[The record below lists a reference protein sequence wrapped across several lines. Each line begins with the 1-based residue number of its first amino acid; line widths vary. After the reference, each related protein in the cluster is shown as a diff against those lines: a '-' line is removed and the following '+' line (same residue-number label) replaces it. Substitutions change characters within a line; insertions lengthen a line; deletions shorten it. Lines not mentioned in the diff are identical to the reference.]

1 MTSSIM
7 VAGLGKRYRHSHAN
21 KPLTLQEAVVAGWR
35 NMKPQINSWALRD
48 VTFTAMPG
56 ETLGVIG
63 KNGAG
68 KSTLIK
74 TLGGVLKADE
84 GIIKVKG
91 RVCALLDPG
100 GSFHRDLSGRENARI
115 GGVMS
120 GLSRAEAS
128 RSLESIIEFAE
139 LESAIDSPIRAYSS
153 GMKMRLSFSI
163 AVHSQPQVLL
173 VDEVLA
179 VGDLSFQAKCLE
191 RIAQLKSEGCTL
203 VFVSHSMDQIERY
216 SDRVLYLRQGKVV
229 IQGNPTD
236 VRKVYESD
244 AYSGAL
250 T

>member
-1 MTSSIM
+1 MTQ
-7 VAGLGKRYRHSHAN
+7 
-21 KPLTLQEAVVAGWR
+21 T
-35 NMKPQINSWALRD
+35 
-48 VTFTAMPG
+48 
-56 ETLGVIG
+56 
-63 KNGAG
+63 
-68 KSTLIK
+68 STLWP
-74 TLGGVLKADE
+74 LP
-84 GIIKVKG
+84 G
-91 RVCALLDPG
+91 RTGSVSYTHLDVYK
-100 GSFHRDLSGRENARI
+100 RQ
-115 GGVMS
+115 
-120 GLSRAEAS
+120 
-128 RSLESIIEFAE
+128 IIEFAE